1 MSTLQALHDLLL
13 DQSKW
18 PDDFAWNYDDC
29 ESCAIG
35 LAWREGLIDVD
46 RPADAHGYH
55 FGIDHV
61 TAHEIF
67 FTTLDGSYA
76 AVTPEV
82 VAERIANIL

>member
-29 ESCAIG
+29 QTCAIG
-35 LAWREGLIDVD
+35 LAWQVGLIDVD
-46 RPADAHGYH
+46 RPADAQGFD

-61 TAHEIF
+61 TAHGIF
-67 FTTLDGSYA
+67 YTTLNGSYA
-76 AVTPEV
+76 AVTPEI